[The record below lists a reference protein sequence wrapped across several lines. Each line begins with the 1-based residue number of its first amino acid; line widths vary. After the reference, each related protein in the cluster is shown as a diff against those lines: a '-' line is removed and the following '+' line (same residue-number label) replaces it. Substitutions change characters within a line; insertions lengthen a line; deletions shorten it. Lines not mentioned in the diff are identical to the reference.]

1 MECLSLVLNT
11 GYKRK
16 LLIPIREAYVKP
28 SDLAKFNQL
37 VQAQGLATSY
47 RQRQKAAEKT
57 ILNSKGDGLKKID
70 VKRDSDGEWGFSIRG
85 GSEHGLGIFVSWIEP
100 GSNAEKCGL
109 QVGDQ
114 ILKANDTSFT
124 NINHYD
130 AVTVSN
136 STSLIQ
142 ICYKFQVHY
151 VSGALCPLKKRSTHQ
166 EKQKK
171 QQKTCYGICYAY
183 YIGDSECKETA
194 NSYSCTRSS
203 PRISNGS

>member
-16 LLIPIREAYVKP
+16 LLIPIRDAYVKP

-47 RQRQKAAEKT
+47 RQRQKAAEK
-57 ILNSKGDGLKKID
+57 NMSNVKGDGLKKID
-70 VKRDSDGEWGFSIRG
+70 VKRDSNGEWGFSIRG

-130 AVTVSN
+130 AVAVSV
-136 STSLIQ
+136 I
-142 ICYKFQVHY
+142 
-151 VSGALCPLKKRSTHQ
+151 
-166 EKQKK
+166 
-171 QQKTCYGICYAY
+171 
-183 YIGDSECKETA
+183 
-194 NSYSCTRSS
+194 
-203 PRISNGS
+203 